1 MKALGLEVFA
11 DSKADRL
18 RLPCAMLQGTACSIY
33 EERFTV
39 CRTFECRTLKAA
51 KSGEIGID
59 AARDIIAEAKARL
72 ARVTDAGPELLQAD
86 ARHRTFRQGPPA
98 GDAVRGR
105 AFIEMLALDNFLDRH
120 FRNKPVDRGF
130 EELKRQ

>member
-1 MKALGLEVFA
+1 MPPPVSDDVSTLCISCGLCCSGALFDRARAQPGEIDRMKALGLEVFA

-51 KSGEIGID
+51 KSGEIGFN

-72 ARVTDAGPELLQAD
+72 ARVAEADLGFLQAD
-86 ARHRTFRQGPPA
+86 ARHRTFRQGP
-98 GDAVRGR
+98 
-105 AFIEMLALDNFLDRH
+105 
-120 FRNKPVDRGF
+120 
-130 EELKRQ
+130 